1 MNDVTVINELAE
13 LDWRE
18 KKLRNRAEEIPLLI
32 RETQAGMAEKDEELK
47 NAGELIDE
55 ETRKIRSL
63 ELEIQDMNDKLDKYS
78 KQLLEV
84 KTNKEFQSLQNEMA
98 GIEETIKEREDQLLE
113 TMELLD
119 SYKLRLADIEDN
131 SGKIRENGER
141 LVKLL
146 ERELKDAEVQLIEVA
161 KKREL
166 AVEKLSPRIRE
177 EYSKVKSHYAGE
189 AIVIVSGSVCTG
201 CYVNIPPN
209 IVGEL
214 RAGDSVIRCEQ
225 CGRFLCYRDE
235 YE

>member
-1 MNDVTVINELAE
+1 MSDITVIRELAE
-13 LDWRE
+13 LDGRE
-18 KKLRNRAEEIPLLI
+18 KKLRNRAEEIPSLI
-32 RETQAGMAEKDEELK
+32 RETRTRITEKDEELN
-47 NAGELIDE
+47 NARKLIDE
-55 ETRKIRSL
+55 ETRKVHSL

-84 KTNKEFQSLQNEMA
+84 KTNKEFQSLQKEMA

-113 TMELLD
+113 TMELVDDYKIRLTDMED
-119 SYKLRLADIEDN
+119 S
-131 SGKIRENGER
+131 SGKIREEGER
-141 LVKLL
+141 SVSVL
-146 ERELKDAEVQLIEVA
+146 ERELEDTEVQLIEVT

-166 AVEKLSPRIRE
+166 AVEKLSPRIRD

-189 AIVIVSGSVCTG
+189 AIVLVSGGVCTG

-214 RAGDSVIRCEQ
+214 RAGDRVIRCEQ